1 MVEGAEHEIPG
12 GGDGIGLVHAETERG
27 RENDSQRQRDE
38 DERQR
43 APLGGPPNPR
53 EHRRRAASLP
63 RGAGK
68 TAGGGRVEGQAIH
81 AGVQS
86 NNLASGFLASGFL
99 ASGFLASGFLASGFL
114 ARGPDAGLIR
124 GGATAG
130 LSGAMQLAEF
140 APEKKARPK
149 ASALVELTL
158 VIPTFNES
166 ANLRELIRRVEAAL
180 AGVAWEMIVVDDNS
194 PDGTARLA
202 KQIAQADPRVRCLR
216 RVNRRGL
223 AGACIEGMLAS
234 SAPIVAVM
242 DADLQH
248 DETILPLML
257 QRLRD
262 GADLVVG
269 SRHVEGGS
277 AGEGFSARRAA
288 LSGFAIGLA
297 KRALRAEFND
307 LMSGF
312 FMVRREIVEAC
323 APELA
328 PTGFKILADLVAS
341 APRGLRV
348 EEVGYTFRERAAGES
363 KFDLKVGLDFLG
375 LMLNKASGG
384 RIPVRFI
391 FFALVGASGVLV
403 HMATFLAA
411 RGAGA
416 SFLSA
421 QSLAVMVAMTSN
433 FFINNEITYR
443 DAKLRGLGPLLR
455 GLIWFY
461 AVCAIGALANV
472 GVAEWLHTFK
482 PMKGFD
488 LLDAFAGVVMGS
500 VWNFALSSLFVWRRD

>member
-1 MVEGAEHEIPG
+1 MHASNLQISRPVPVAFSPNVERLIFA
-12 GGDGIGLVHAETERG
+12 A
-27 RENDSQRQRDE
+27 QR
-38 DERQR
+38 
-43 APLGGPPNPR
+43 L
-53 EHRRRAASLP
+53 
-63 RGAGK
+63 
-68 TAGGGRVEGQAIH
+68 
-81 AGVQS
+81 
-86 NNLASGFLASGFL
+86 
-99 ASGFLASGFLASGFL
+99 
-114 ARGPDAGLIR
+114 
-124 GGATAG
+124 AG

-140 APEKKARPK
+140 APENKARPK

-202 KQIAQADPRVRCLR
+202 KEIAREDSRVRCLR

-234 SAPIVAVM
+234 SAPVVAVM

-248 DETILPLML
+248 DETILPKML
-257 QRLRD
+257 ERIRD

-277 AGEGFSARRAA
+277 AGAGFSARRAA
-288 LSGFAIGLA
+288 LSGLAIGMA
-297 KRALRAEFND
+297 KRAMRADFND

-312 FMVRREIVEAC
+312 FMIRREIVEEC

-328 PTGFKILADLVAS
+328 PTGFKILADLAAS
-341 APRGLRV
+341 APRRLKV
-348 EEVGYTFRERAAGES
+348 EEVGYAFRERAAGES

-375 LMLNKASGG
+375 LMLNKTSGG

-411 RGAGA
+411 RHAADA
-416 SFLSA
+416 SFFAA

-443 DAKLRGLGPLLR
+443 DAKIRGAGPLLR
-455 GLIWFY
+455 GLIYFY

-472 GVAEWLHTFK
+472 GVAEWLHNFE
-482 PMKGFD
+482 PMSGFD
-488 LLDAFAGVVMGS
+488 VLDAFAGVVMGS